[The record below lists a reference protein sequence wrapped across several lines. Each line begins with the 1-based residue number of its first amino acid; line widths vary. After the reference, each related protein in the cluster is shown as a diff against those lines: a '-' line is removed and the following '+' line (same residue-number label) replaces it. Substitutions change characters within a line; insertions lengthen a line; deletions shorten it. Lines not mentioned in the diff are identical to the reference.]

1 PPSIT
6 FGWTAGTG
14 GADDIHE
21 ITDVVVKTLYDTT
34 TFAQSVPSTPIPTGG
49 SPSVTL
55 GNIEIDESEAGVLT
69 AGGEIF
75 LVLPSPLTFAG
86 ATPVA
91 PTVSTLLSNGLTVG
105 PAQFTSE
112 AFDAIKFAITQ
123 ASTSG
128 AAKIVISNISVAVPS
143 DNLPAMCAGG
153 PFPSGQNPVC
163 VSGSGRASSGFRPTA
178 DIQIGTLL
186 TGPTVTSTSVN
197 AVAEGTTVTITLS
210 GTNLCDFVPGTDTID
225 FGSGIS
231 VVGGSIS
238 VCAGGSTTVTLQIQ
252 VAADA

>member
-1 PPSIT
+1 SLRSVKIIIDPVASAYSVYIIDPADGTTYLPVTSGALPASYYDPSTGQLVSGLPPSIT

-91 PTVSTLLSNGLTVG
+91 PTVSTLVSNGLTVG

-153 PFPSGQNPVC
+153 PFPSGQN
-163 VSGSGRASSGFRPTA
+163 
-178 DIQIGTLL
+178 
-186 TGPTVTSTSVN
+186 
-197 AVAEGTTVTITLS
+197 
-210 GTNLCDFVPGTDTID
+210 
-225 FGSGIS
+225 
-231 VVGGSIS
+231 
-238 VCAGGSTTVTLQIQ
+238 
-252 VAADA
+252 